1 MEELKKTVAKLKNN
15 KLILVI
21 LIIGIVLLTIPLSGT
36 DKEEKEK
43 KTDYE
48 ATLTEKTEEVLALIS
63 GAGKVKVMLT
73 LDNDGT
79 TYPVTEKSQ
88 SGEKTVSSSGKIAVS
103 KEEYPEVRG
112 VVVVASGADIPGV
125 REDIIEAVRAVTGA
139 PLCNIRVF
147 KMK

>member
-1 MEELKKTVAKLKNN
+1 MKLNEFLKKLKHN
-15 KLILVI
+15 KLILGI
-21 LIIGIVLLTIPLSGT
+21 LIIGIVLLVFPFSDSG
-36 DKEEKEK
+36 KEEAKG

-48 ATLTEKTEEVLALIS
+48 ETLAKKTEEVLSLIE

-88 SGEKTVSSSGKIAVS
+88 SGERAVSSAGKLAVS
-103 KEEYPEVRG
+103 KEEYPKVRG
-112 VVVVASGADIPGV
+112 VAVVASGADVPGV
-125 REDIIEAVRAVTGA
+125 REDIINAVRAVTGA
-139 PLCNIRVF
+139 PLCNIQVF